1 MARAAELIE
10 NEGVR
15 VDFVDINCGCPLDLV
30 CSKGMGA
37 ACMGKIG
44 KLRDCVLQMD
54 RILSCPV
61 TLKMRTGLEKD
72 ESARFAHK
80 IVHKVRLWNASHAV
94 GDDDLS
100 IFSRLPVAAITVH
113 GRTRQQRYSAYA
125 DWSYIE
131 RCAAAAS
138 SPTFEYPLSN
148 LLDGLVIPSGPPSA
162 RLLASLGIVEGSP
175 SAAALAASSRNAIL
189 NVSPPTLPVIGN
201 GDVLSWQ
208 DWEAHTGA
216 SAGAGGA
223 AVASCMIARGALIK
237 PWLPREIKER
247 RDWDISSGERLAI
260 LQDFVNFGLEHW
272 GSDQQGVNH
281 TRRFLLEWLSFL
293 HRYVPVGLI
302 ERLPM
307 RINDRPPSMF
317 GRDDLETLMMSPYA
331 EDWVKISE
339 LLLGPVPEDFRF
351 VPKHKS
357 SGTAEAGKAEAEG

>member
-10 NEGVR
+10 REGVR

-30 CSKGMGA
+30 CNKGMGA
-37 ACMGKIG
+37 ACMGKMG

-72 ESARFAHK
+72 ENARFAHK
-80 IVHKVRLWNASHAV
+80 IMHKVRLWNASRIA
-94 GDDDLS
+94 GDADADVLS
-100 IFSRLPVAAITVH
+100 RPPVAAITVH

-125 DWSYIE
+125 DWGYIE
-131 RCAAAAS
+131 RCAAAAAAQ
-138 SPTFEYPLSN
+138 TFEYPLAN
-148 LLDGLVIPSGPPSA
+148 LLDGDVIPSGPPSA
-162 RLLASLGIVEGSP
+162 RLLAALGVGADSP
-175 SAAALAASSRNAIL
+175 SVAALAAGARDAIL
-189 NVSPPTLPVIGN
+189 HVSPPTLPVIGN

-208 DWEAHTGA
+208 DWEAHVGP
-216 SAGAGGA
+216 SGGSGGA

-247 RDWDISSGERLAI
+247 RDWDISSGERLDM
-260 LQDFVNFGLEHW
+260 LRDFVRFGLEHW

-293 HRYVPVGLI
+293 HRYIPVGLL
-302 ERLPM
+302 ERLPLRM
-307 RINDRPPSMF
+307 NDRAPAMV
-317 GRDDLETLMMSPYA
+317 GRDDLETLMMSQYA
-331 EDWVKISE
+331 DDWVKISE

-357 SGTAEAGKAEAEG
+357 SGVADGKADAEG